1 MDLKIQ
7 SIKQES
13 SIFESKIATTTPA
26 PTGRTHCSL
35 MIALGFLFVTI
46 LYPLALPVS
55 ASSAI
60 YACPNSS
67 ISITAEEPVDHNAI
81 CNSAEDALAFFN
93 RFGIK
98 LPCHIVIVI
107 AQNLPDWMNET
118 AVGCYQQEAQKVF
131 VLTYPEYEKR
141 QVWFGVPINRLM
153 YRSLVTHEIAHAVA
167 GCNFSISAP
176 THHAKEYVAYVAMFT
191 MMNPT
196 LRAHILENF
205 SAAGLDNGFQFNEI
219 TYAFDPMRFGV
230 EAYRHYLKQG
240 HGDTFILKVLSGKA
254 LTNSLHNLR

>member
-13 SIFESKIATTTPA
+13 SVFEPEIAGTTTA
-26 PTGRTHCSL
+26 STGRTYCSL
-35 MIALGFLFVTI
+35 MITLAILLVTI
-46 LYPLALPVS
+46 LYPLSLPVS
-55 ASSAI
+55 ASSAM

-67 ISITAEEPVDHNAI
+67 ISITTEESVDLDAI
-81 CNSAEDALAFFN
+81 CTSAEDALTFFS

-107 AQNLPDWMNET
+107 AQTLPEWMSET

-153 YRSLVTHEIAHAVA
+153 YSSLVTHEIAHAVA

-205 SAAGLDNGFQFNEI
+205 SEAGLDNGFQFNEI

-230 EAYRHYLKQG
+230 EAYLHYLKQG
-240 HGDTFILKVLSGKA
+240 HGDTFLLKVLSGKA
-254 LTNSLHNLR
+254 LTNTLHNLR